1 MFICGASAYPRIVDF
16 AKFAEV
22 CTEADCLFLAD
33 IALISGLVT
42 RRCRRRRAGRLYLFL
57 AESFVR
63 ELSKHF
69 SRRIRIH
76 MTHVTH
82 NYCCCRWPHADLYN
96 NVIYSKVIVF
106 KDVIIFW
113 SANVSL
119 IHFHFTHHVHPRHD
133 CACVTRRII
142 AQCVSTCSLIR
153 FLRVLTSYFVETL
166 RAHARCPHALQ
177 GRSAREAVE
186 APDTRRDGGFFDH
199 GDRDSGG
206 ALLLEPH
213 ACLLSP
219 P

>member
-1 MFICGASAYPRIVDF
+1 MTGLMDFVAFLMLAKVLRPAMFICGASAYPRIVDF

-96 NVIYSKVIVF
+96 NVIYSKVIVI

-113 SANVSL
+113 SANVSSNHCL
-119 IHFHFTHHVHPRHD
+119 CHIS
-133 CACVTRRII
+133 C
-142 AQCVSTCSLIR
+142 
-153 FLRVLTSYFVETL
+153 TS
-166 RAHARCPHALQ
+166 
-177 GRSAREAVE
+177 S
-186 APDTRRDGGFFDH
+186 
-199 GDRDSGG
+199 S
-206 ALLLEPH
+206 
-213 ACLLSP
+213 
-219 P
+219 